1 MKFLATFLFL
11 ILTNFTFAQI
21 VENIDTISI
30 DDYKLESVNL
40 PPILNEISTLEYE
53 KQDKNVASF
62 WGLNDSDSKPELYR
76 FDSKT
81 GEIINTIF
89 ITNAPNIDWEEISS
103 DDNRIYFADFGNN
116 LGKRKDLAIYFINKK
131 SIDYS
136 KSYQQL
142 KAEKIEFY
150 YPEQD
155 TFQFK
160 NMTTNWDAEAFFVYQ
175 NQLHIFTKEWSN
187 LATTHYVVPIDT
199 SKKQAAKKLETFPTN
214 YAVTAAFID
223 ADENSPTKGIYLL
236 GYTKEALAFINWF
249 DLPKDNNQLFF
260 TAQVKKI
267 SLPLGFTTQLG
278 QLEGISVLPTENK
291 LCFSGEEFNYKGF
304 YAKQVLHCINNFTN

>member
-1 MKFLATFLFL
+1 MKYLAIFLFL
-11 ILTNFTFAQI
+11 ILTKFTYAQI

-30 DDYKLESVNL
+30 DDYKMESFNL
-40 PPILNEISTLEYE
+40 PTILNEISALEYE
-53 KQDKNVASF
+53 KEDKSVASF

-76 FDSKT
+76 FNAKT

-89 ITNAPNIDWEEISS
+89 ISNAPNVDWEEVSS

-116 LGKRKDLAIYFINKK
+116 LGKRRDLAIYFIEK
-131 SIDYS
+131 SKIDFS
-136 KSYQQL
+136 KTYQEL

-150 YPEQD
+150 YPEQE

-199 SKKQAAKKLETFPTN
+199 SQKHAAIKVETFKTN
-214 YAVTAAFID
+214 YAVTSAYID
-223 ADENSPTKGIYLL
+223 SDPTSPTKGIYLL

-249 DLPKDNNQLFF
+249 DLPKDNNPLFF
-260 TAQVKKI
+260 TFQVKKI

-278 QLEGISVLPTENK
+278 QLEGISVLPTVNK
-291 LCFSGEEFNYKGF
+291 ICVSGEEFKFKEF
-304 YAKQVLHCINNFTN
+304 YAKQVIHCINNFTN